1 MQIRSGE
8 VVLRSYEESLIDVVF
23 EIRNHPSIRAHL
35 RDAEPILRDSH
46 YKWVRENLVTLKNLH
61 LFVVESG
68 GEPVGLALLRNFREQ
83 TAEIGVMVM
92 QSEQRPLVCYKAS
105 HLVGYYGFEILDLEK
120 LFSYVPRHNR
130 HALDFNLHSG
140 LERTGNDSDIY
151 HELVLTREQSRSH
164 PTHKHFRQKYAIE
177 VLGQS

>member
-8 VVLRSYEESLIDVVF
+8 VVLRSFEDPLTDVVY
-23 EIRNHPSIRAHL
+23 EIRNHPSVRTRL
-35 RDAEPILRDSH
+35 RNAAPIPRESH
-46 YKWVRENLVTLKNLH
+46 YQWVRENLVTHKNVH
-61 LFVVESG
+61 LFVVENG
-68 GEPVGLALLRNFREQ
+68 GEPVGLSLLRNFREQ

-92 QSEQRPLVCYKAS
+92 QAEQRPLVCYKAS

-140 LERTGNDSDIY
+140 LELTGNDSDIY

-164 PTHKHFRQKYAIE
+164 PTHRHFREKYTIE
-177 VLGQS
+177 VLG